1 MFSHETLKLITHLLQ
16 EHIHDEKSLENIKTK
31 MNEKNTR
38 NLFACIDKDG
48 NGEITLLDVNLF

>member
-1 MFSHETLKLITHLLQ
+1 MLQ

-38 NLFACIDKDG
+38 NLFTCIDKDG